1 VKIIKC
7 NQISGKNLKLIAQI
21 LVKIKKGIKTI
32 NIFILF
38 GEPKK
43 VGLIY
48 FSLDLV
54 IQNQ

>member
-1 VKIIKC
+1 VQSNKWQKFKINC
-7 NQISGKNLKLIAQI
+7 TI

-54 IQNQ
+54 IENQ